1 MHEWL
6 RHAEVGVRIERV
18 GEVRGARGDSAGKRG
33 NVAGR
38 RDWGSCMEAV
48 GGRANEG
55 VGM

>member
-18 GEVRGARGDSAGKRG
+18 GEVRGARGDSAGKRS

-38 RDWGSCMEAV
+38 RDRRSCVEAV
-48 GGRANEG
+48 CGRANER